1 MKKLSILLVDDE
13 ESILTSIKS
22 FLSRRGHTVLTA
34 SNGEEGINIVK
45 IMLLIWSYRL

>member
-22 FLSRRGHTVLTA
+22 FLSRRGHEVFTA
-34 SNGEEGINIVK
+34 SNGQKGIDIVK
-45 IMLLIWSYRL
+45 NSKV